1 MKQELKNEKV
11 PELLDIRLK
20 LDSKEKLVPIKINDQ
35 FSKTKIRMHN
45 SLNRTHLPP
54 INKDKIRN
62 STANKIER
70 DLSMNSKISSIK
82 KDKDKDKDINEEQNE
97 NKSTK
102 NSFNT
107 SDNNFNFK
115 NMNNFNNL
123 NKQENKEKKLK
134 IIQELSP
141 ESKISLRNFLFSAV
155 PFALE

>member
-1 MKQELKNEKV
+1 MKQEFKNEKLS
-11 PELLDIRLK
+11 EMLDIRLK
-20 LDSKEKLVPIKINDQ
+20 LDSKEKLLPIRNNDQ
-35 FSKTKIRMHN
+35 FSKTKIRINN

-70 DLSMNSKISSIK
+70 DLSINSKISSIK
-82 KDKDKDKDINEEQNE
+82 KEKDTSEDQNE

-102 NSFNT
+102 HIFNR
-107 SDNNFNFK
+107 SENNFNFK
-115 NMNNFNNL
+115 NINNNL

-141 ESKISLRNFLFSAV
+141 ESKISLRNMELI
-155 PFALE
+155 ALHH